1 MTSERKKLFIIGA
14 GASKQIK
21 KYLTGEQLLE
31 KIKDYFSNLD
41 TNYNS
46 TSTQGHSLRSKIEY
60 FTSKDKDKIY
70 DLIYNL
76 YESSHSDD
84 FKCSATLSIL
94 IKLHN
99 PDSIDNFVQNLELFI
114 PNEIKQLVC
123 IDKIK
128 KQAQDIVANILKEI
142 RNNSTLYPKETI
154 YFYKIL
160 QALESELSNISII
173 NFNYDTFLEEVF
185 EYFTATRVDQIPYQ
199 LFKKTIE
206 ESHVYGD
213 IDNGIEFIRKINK
226 SQIKKYWDKFNNS
239 DDVYFL
245 GFGFDKTNMKNIGL
259 DKIKQGECNMNN
271 KRIYITQY
279 AGEKK
284 IQNGAIDNRR
294 FSPKIISTIE
304 DTFCVRGLN
313 SKPGMD
319 FFLDGGIRIGE
330 KNSTGKV
337 FISGLS
343 VQDAIKYD
351 FNIN

>member
-1 MTSERKKLFIIGA
+1 M
-14 GASKQIK
+14 
-21 KYLTGEQLLE
+21 LE

-173 NFNYDTFLEEVF
+173 NFNYYTFLE
-185 EYFTATRVDQIPYQ
+185 
-199 LFKKTIE
+199 
-206 ESHVYGD
+206 
-213 IDNGIEFIRKINK
+213 
-226 SQIKKYWDKFNNS
+226 
-239 DDVYFL
+239 
-245 GFGFDKTNMKNIGL
+245 
-259 DKIKQGECNMNN
+259 
-271 KRIYITQY
+271 
-279 AGEKK
+279 
-284 IQNGAIDNRR
+284 
-294 FSPKIISTIE
+294 
-304 DTFCVRGLN
+304 
-313 SKPGMD
+313 
-319 FFLDGGIRIGE
+319 
-330 KNSTGKV
+330 
-337 FISGLS
+337 
-343 VQDAIKYD
+343 
-351 FNIN
+351 

>member
-60 FTSKDKDKIY
+60 FTLKDKDKIY

-128 KQAQDIVANILKEI
+128 KQAQDIVANILK
-142 RNNSTLYPKETI
+142 
-154 YFYKIL
+154 
-160 QALESELSNISII
+160 
-173 NFNYDTFLEEVF
+173 
-185 EYFTATRVDQIPYQ
+185 
-199 LFKKTIE
+199 
-206 ESHVYGD
+206 
-213 IDNGIEFIRKINK
+213 
-226 SQIKKYWDKFNNS
+226 
-239 DDVYFL
+239 
-245 GFGFDKTNMKNIGL
+245 
-259 DKIKQGECNMNN
+259 
-271 KRIYITQY
+271 
-279 AGEKK
+279 
-284 IQNGAIDNRR
+284 
-294 FSPKIISTIE
+294 
-304 DTFCVRGLN
+304 
-313 SKPGMD
+313 
-319 FFLDGGIRIGE
+319 
-330 KNSTGKV
+330 
-337 FISGLS
+337 
-343 VQDAIKYD
+343 
-351 FNIN
+351 